1 MRTFLAPSMHSL
13 NLNYGENCP
22 CRILQSEPPYHDALT
37 VTKLKE
43 SSAFNSFVETQRQK
57 HKSAKTASI
66 SFCM

>member
-22 CRILQSEPPYHDALT
+22 CRILQSEPPDHDALT
-37 VTKLKE
+37 FTKLK
-43 SSAFNSFVETQRQK
+43 SSVFNSFMETQRQN

-66 SFCM
+66 SFCT